1 MKRLAKLIC
10 FLILLVQM
18 QFISIQAE
26 SYPDAISYIK
36 VTAFNPSNP
45 SERLANVV
53 IGVYNSDEEQVGTYR
68 TNAEGE
74 VLIEVIP
81 DILNLK
87 VIETREGFDVI
98 DEYKVITIDTT
109 TVDLYEVNLPHQAV
123 GSTKGHTLPIT
134 GFSPL
139 PLMGGVGL
147 TLSCIGVIIVRR
159 LNHEEN

>member
-1 MKRLAKLIC
+1 MKRLTTLIC
-10 FLILLVQM
+10 FFLLLVQRP
-18 QFISIQAE
+18 FLSIQAQ

-36 VTAFNPSNP
+36 VTAFNDSNP

-53 IGVYNSDEEQVGTYR
+53 IGVYNRNEEQVGVYR

-81 DILNLK
+81 ELLNLK

-98 DEYKVITIDTT
+98 DEYQNITIDTT
-109 TVDLYEVNLPHQAV
+109 TVDLYEVSLPHQVV
-123 GSTKGHTLPIT
+123 GNTKGHDLPIT
-134 GFSPL
+134 GFYPL
-139 PLMGGVGL
+139 SLIGRVGG
-147 TLSCIGVIIVRR
+147 TLSCIGVTLIRR